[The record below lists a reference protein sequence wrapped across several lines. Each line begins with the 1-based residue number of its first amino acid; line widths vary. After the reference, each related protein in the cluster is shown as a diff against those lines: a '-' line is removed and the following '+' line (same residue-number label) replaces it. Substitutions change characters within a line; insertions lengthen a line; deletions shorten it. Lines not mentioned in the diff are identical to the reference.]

1 VHHNRF
7 IVIHGRLYS
16 PHNKRND
23 EKESS
28 KIETLGHF
36 VVISFHLSQ
45 TAGDR
50 ISLGSC
56 FVWLRKERNETK
68 KVEINFGFWRF
79 LVGEKEQTKTKI

>member
-1 VHHNRF
+1 MHHNRF

-16 PHNKRND
+16 PHITKGMM
-23 EKESS
+23 KESS

-68 KVEINFGFWRF
+68 KVEINFGFGRF
-79 LVGEKEQTKTKI
+79 LVGEKE